1 MKKGW
6 GILIVLLAMTF
17 GAMGQEGAPR
27 VDRRQHQQLA
37 RIRHGLATGDL
48 TRREAY
54 RLLKQQ
60 QHIRRREHLAKADDR
75 VTRRE
80 RMNLHRTQAR
90 ANRHIYFQRH
100 DRQSRLN

>member
-1 MKKGW
+1 M
-6 GILIVLLAMTF
+6 IVLLVMTY
-17 GAMGQEGAPR
+17 GAMGQDGALG
-27 VDRRQHQQLA
+27 VDHRQHQQLA
-37 RIRHGLATGDL
+37 RIRHGLTSGEL

-60 QHIRRREHLAKADDR
+60 QHIRRREQLAKADDR

-80 RMNLHRTQAR
+80 RMNLHRAQAR